1 MISSGPPAGARA
13 PNMGNPRYARQA
25 STPLSGSAAAMA
37 ASLRGGSIRCHA
49 TTSGAS
55 SRLPVGGSA
64 TYGTPAA
71 TPSIGVAALSV
82 RISPPLVRWT
92 EFWQTLRIARGIA
105 GIRLIDRD
113 KAAVDLPQMRQAIHL
128 PEPLACLRRL
138 LRGGFLEGQ
147 ECERESCSN
156 DSRNSSPPAGDTR
169 FLWRRPAR

>member
-1 MISSGPPAGARA
+1 MISS
-13 PNMGNPRYARQA
+13 
-25 STPLSGSAAAMA
+25 
-37 ASLRGGSIRCHA
+37 
-49 TTSGAS
+49 
-55 SRLPVGGSA
+55 
-64 TYGTPAA
+64 GTPAA

-82 RISPPLVRWT
+82 RISPPLVGWT

-147 ECERESCSN
+147 ECARESCSN

-169 FLWRRPAR
+169 FLWRRPAWRSTDRCTSPGVQTVSDRGMTVAFALPRPIPHPRIRK